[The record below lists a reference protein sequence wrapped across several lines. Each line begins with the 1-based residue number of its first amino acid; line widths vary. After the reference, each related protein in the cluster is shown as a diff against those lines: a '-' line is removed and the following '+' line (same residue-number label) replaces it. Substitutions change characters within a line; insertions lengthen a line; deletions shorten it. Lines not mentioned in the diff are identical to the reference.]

1 MSDYLPAIEV
11 ETSPQPQ
18 FAVIWLHGLGADGSD
33 FEPVVPELGLPDDLG
48 VRFVFPHAPLQA
60 VTCNNGYVMRAWYDI
75 LDIDGIERQVD
86 EAGILASTAAIRRL
100 IERENQ
106 RGIASERIV
115 LAGFSQGGALAY
127 SAGLTHPERLAG
139 IVALSAYLP
148 APGLLAAE
156 QLEANRQTPIFAGH
170 GSEDDVVPPQLGIN
184 ARDLLLKQGY
194 ALTWHSY
201 PMPHSVCLE
210 EIGDI
215 GSWLSERFGRT

>member
-11 ETSPQPQ
+11 QTSAQPE

-33 FEPVVPELGLPDDLG
+33 FEPIVPELGLPDDLG
-48 VRFVFPHAPLQA
+48 VRFVFPHAPMQA

-86 EAGILASTAAIRRL
+86 EAGILASTEAIRRL
-100 IERENQ
+100 IARENQ

-127 SAGLTHPERLAG
+127 SAGLTHPQKLAG

-148 APGLLAAE
+148 APGLLLPE
-156 QLEANRQTPIFAGH
+156 QLAANRQTPIFAGH
-170 GSEDDVVPPQLGIN
+170 GSEDDVVPQQLGIN
-184 ARDLLLKQGY
+184 ARDRLLEQGY
-194 ALTWHSY
+194 ALSWHSY

-210 EIGDI
+210 EIADI
-215 GSWLSERFGRT
+215 GRWLAARFGRA